1 MGRGP
6 EWTPTEDAII
16 AAAAGAGRGPAD
28 AASKMTGRT
37 PGSVKTR
44 ACRIG
49 IKFGPPKPDA
59 TPKPRAKAPTPA
71 APAKPLRLD
80 DVVLLAPEDAQRHLS
95 LLAQHEDPRIRIS
108 ALQAL
113 LQWREKQ
120 PAPTVDRDAVPAE
133 LLQAWRDPFF
143 GRFLRK
149 LLARAAAG
157 RSAASEPPAA
167 TP

>member
-1 MGRGP
+1 MARGP

-16 AAAAGAGRGPAD
+16 AAAAGAGQTAAD

-49 IKFGPPKPDA
+49 IKFGPPKPPPTA
-59 TPKPRAKAPTPA
+59 KQKPPSPTPA
-71 APAKPLRLD
+71 APAPPLADVERIGPEAAQDRLSY
-80 DVVLLAPEDAQRHLS
+80 LAVHASDERTKIA
-95 LLAQHEDPRIRIS
+95 

-120 PAPTVDRDAVPAE
+120 PAPTVETDQVPAE
-133 LLQAWRDPFF
+133 LLQAWQDSTF
-143 GRFLRK
+143 GPFLRK
-149 LLARAAAG
+149 LLARAARG

>member
-1 MGRGP
+1 MARGP

-37 PGSVKTR
+37 PGSVKVR

-49 IKFGPPKPDA
+49 IKFGPPKPDPTA
-59 TPKPRAKAPTPA
+59 KQKTPSPTPA
-71 APAKPLRLD
+71 PPPLADVERIDSEAAQDRLSY
-80 DVVLLAPEDAQRHLS
+80 LAVHASDERTKIA
-95 LLAQHEDPRIRIS
+95 

-133 LLQAWRDPFF
+133 LLQAWQDPVF
-143 GRFLRK
+143 GPFLRK

-157 RSAASEPPAA
+157 RSAASEPSAA